1 MLLVLGDK
9 GFELFLYIGGVAQ
22 SVIEKFEG
30 ELLMILHGDMARL
43 ILILSSVII
52 LIPNTKL

>member
-1 MLLVLGDK
+1 MLVLDDK

-22 SVIEKFEG
+22 RVIKKFEG
-30 ELLMILHGDMARL
+30 ELLMFLHGDMARL

>member
-1 MLLVLGDK
+1 MLVVLEDK
-9 GFELFLYIGGVAQ
+9 GFELFLYIVGVAQ
-22 SVIEKFEG
+22 RVVEQLQG
-30 ELLMILHGDMARL
+30 ELLMLLHGNMARL

>member
-1 MLLVLGDK
+1 VLVVLEDK

-22 SVIEKFEG
+22 RVVEQFEG
-30 ELLMILHGDMARL
+30 ELLMLLHGDMARL